1 MTVATSTVPVLI
13 VDDNPANLK
22 LARFALEGEGYE
34 VRTAPDGEAA
44 LTMLSEFRPRLIL
57 MDLQLPGVDGLELTR
72 RLKDDP
78 ATAGIVI
85 VAVTAFAMAG
95 DRERSRR
102 AGCDG
107 YLTKPIDPILLPAQ
121 VAAYL
126 AAAAASAAPKTPPS
140 PATAARE
147 SES

>member
-1 MTVATSTVPVLI
+1 MATRLIPVLI
-13 VDDNPANLK
+13 VDDNAANLK

-44 LTMLSEFRPRLIL
+44 LLVLREFRPRLIL

-78 ATAGIVI
+78 ATSDIII
-85 VAVTAFAMAG
+85 VAVTAFAMSG

-107 YLTKPIDPILLPAQ
+107 YLTKPIDPILLPAK
-121 VAAYL
+121 VAEYL
-126 AAAAASAAPKTPPS
+126 AEVAVAL
-140 PATAARE
+140 ATKVPVGVVGVKFGE
-147 SES
+147 

>member
-1 MTVATSTVPVLI
+1 MATSLIPVLI
-13 VDDNPANLK
+13 VDDNAANLK

-44 LTMLSEFRPRLIL
+44 LLVLREFRPRLIL

-78 ATAGIVI
+78 ATSDIVI
-85 VAVTAFAMAG
+85 VAVTAFAMSG

-107 YLTKPIDPILLPAQ
+107 YLTKPIDPILLPAT
-121 VAAYL
+121 VAEYL
-126 AAAAASAAPKTPPS
+126 AAAPVV
-140 PATAARE
+140 PATKVPWATSAVHE
-147 SES
+147 ETEE

>member
-1 MTVATSTVPVLI
+1 MGTSTIPILI
-13 VDDNPANLK
+13 VDDNAANLK

-44 LTMLSEFRPRLIL
+44 LIVLSEFRPRLIL

-78 ATAGIVI
+78 ATSGIVI
-85 VAVTAFAMAG
+85 VAVTAFAMSG
-95 DRERSRR
+95 DRERSKR

-107 YLTKPIDPILLPAQ
+107 YLTKPIDPISLPVQ

-126 AAAAASAAPKTPPS
+126 AAGAAP
-140 PATAARE
+140 TAAKAVPLRGTAPRE
-147 SES
+147 SED

>member
-1 MTVATSTVPVLI
+1 MGASTIPVLI

-22 LARFALEGEGYE
+22 LARFALESEGYE

-44 LTMLSEFRPRLIL
+44 LTVLREFRPQLIL

-78 ATAGIVI
+78 RTSGIVI
-85 VAVTAFAMAG
+85 VAVTAFAMSG
-95 DRERSRR
+95 DRERSKR

-121 VAAYL
+121 VAEYL
-126 AAAAASAAPKTPPS
+126 AAAAAKTPPS
-140 PATAARE
+140 LPIVPRA
-147 SES
+147 SED